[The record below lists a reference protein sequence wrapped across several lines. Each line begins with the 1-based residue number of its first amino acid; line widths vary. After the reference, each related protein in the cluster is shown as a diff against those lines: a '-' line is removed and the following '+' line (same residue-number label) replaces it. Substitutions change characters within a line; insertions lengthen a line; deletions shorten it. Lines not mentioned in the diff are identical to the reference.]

1 MSLSLNVYQMLS
13 AILSAILFK
22 LFTSLTVSISQYEEK
37 HKLLDNNRYVLII
50 FFSQVFAFYF
60 LISLT
65 QTKTSSFP
73 C

>member
-37 HKLLDNNRYVLII
+37 HKL
-50 FFSQVFAFYF
+50 FAFYF